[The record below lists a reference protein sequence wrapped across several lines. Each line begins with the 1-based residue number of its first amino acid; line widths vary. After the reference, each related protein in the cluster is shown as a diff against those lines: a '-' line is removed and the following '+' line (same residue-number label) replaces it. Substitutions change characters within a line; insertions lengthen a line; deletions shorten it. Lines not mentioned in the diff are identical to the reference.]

1 MNEEEILEIIRQYE
15 YVPKAIMERLF
26 CNSQYD
32 YVNEKIRKYLDR
44 RLKQLVLDKYISF
57 RSEDDAY
64 CVPLFSG
71 KINRDRLKALWVL
84 TQFEGVTRHY
94 AGKDFIQVFFIAK
107 GTLYEIVSLSSKTY
121 RIAVAAINQNTDKK
135 NMPRRIVIVENED
148 EANLI
153 GNGILREINCVA
165 LCTVSNDGVIE
176 SYDI

>member
-71 KINRDRLKALWVL
+71 KINRERIKALWVM
-84 TQFEGVTRHY
+84 TQFDGITKHY
-94 AGKDFIQVFFIAK
+94 SGKDFIQIVFAAK

-121 RIAVAAINQNTDKK
+121 RIAVAAINQNTEKK
-135 NMPRRIVIVENED
+135 NMPKRIVIVENED

-153 GNGILREINCVA
+153 GNSVLQEINCVA

>member
-15 YVPKAIMERLF
+15 YVPRAIMERLF
-26 CNSQYD
+26 CDSQYD
-32 YVNEKIRKYLDR
+32 YVNDTIRKYLNR
-44 RLKQLVLDKYISF
+44 RLKQLAMDKYISY
-57 RSEDDAY
+57 RTEDDAY

-94 AGKDFIQVFFIAK
+94 TGKDFIQVVFIAK
-107 GTLYEIVSLSSKTY
+107 GTLYEIVVLSSKNY

-135 NMPRRIVIVENED
+135 NMPKRIVIVENED

-153 GNGILREINCVA
+153 GNGVLREINCVA

>member
-1 MNEEEILEIIRQYE
+1 MTLT
-15 YVPKAIMERLF
+15 VSLF
-26 CNSQYD
+26 
-32 YVNEKIRKYLDR
+32 
-44 RLKQLVLDKYISF
+44 
-57 RSEDDAY
+57 
-64 CVPLFSG
+64 FSG

-94 AGKDFIQVFFIAK
+94 AGKDFIQVVFIAK

-135 NMPRRIVIVENED
+135 NMPKRIVIVENED

-153 GNGILREINCVA
+153 GNSVLQEINCVA

>member
-15 YVPKAIMERLF
+15 YVPRAIMERLF
-26 CNSQYD
+26 CGSQYD
-32 YVNEKIRKYLDR
+32 YVNDTIRKYLNR
-44 RLKQLVLDKYISF
+44 RLKQLAMDKYISY
-57 RSEDDAY
+57 RAEDDAY

-71 KINRDRLKALWVL
+71 KINRNRIKALLVL

-94 AGKDFIQVFFIAK
+94 TGKDFIQVVFIAK
-107 GTLYEIVSLSSKTY
+107 GTLYEIVVLSSKNY

-153 GNGILREINCVA
+153 GNGVLRGINCAA
-165 LCTVSNDGVIE
+165 LCTVSDDGVIE

>member
-1 MNEEEILEIIRQYE
+1 MNEEELIEIIRQYE
-15 YVPKAIMERLF
+15 YVPRIIMERLF
-26 CNSQYD
+26 CTSQYD
-32 YVNEKIRKYLDR
+32 YVNNTIIKYLNR
-44 RLKQLVLDKYISF
+44 RLKQLAVDKYISY
-57 RSEDDAY
+57 RAEDDAY

-94 AGKDFIQVFFIAK
+94 AGKDFIQVVFIAK

-121 RIAVAAINQNTDKK
+121 RIAVTAINQNTDKK
-135 NMPRRIVIVENED
+135 NMPKRIVIVENED

-153 GNGILREINCVA
+153 GNSVLQEINCVA